1 MNKPLDKLFEKMDS
15 AKDKFFKDMDKAL
28 PKEVTYVSR
37 LESEVKQL
45 KHIAKGYRFETAT
58 LKEEIIDLKER
69 IKDDDDLYEIYQDL
83 KQENATLKKSLSKSE
98 NLIEELK
105 DIPLV
110 EFKTENFSLEK
121 KIEKLKLKL
130 FWKEKGLKK
139 ADEAFSGLMQ
149 DYNNLERKYN
159 LCKKQLRAF
168 GKVFDDYGGKEVDAE
183 FNEEEFNNNKKGESD
198 HE

>member
-83 KQENATLKKSLSKSE
+83 KQENATLKKSLSKAGE
-98 NLIEELK
+98 LIEEQ
-105 DIPLV
+105 
-110 EFKTENFSLEK
+110 
-121 KIEKLKLKL
+121 
-130 FWKEKGLKK
+130 KK
-139 ADEAFSGLMQ
+139 ANEMLRSMLKVSQ
-149 DYNNLERKYN
+149 DSTKEIIDKYKELRN
-159 LCKKQLRAF
+159 LCSKEQLAEL
-168 GKVFDDYGGKEVDAE
+168 DYIAKREVE
-183 FNEEEFNNNKKGESD
+183 R
-198 HE
+198 